1 MAKSYPVN
9 AAIFAIAAEHDLSYL
24 DLADLLYSSW
34 ARVASWGREKPNT
47 APLSA
52 LALLCYQLGL
62 REHALLR
69 AAKRHQRDA

>member
-34 ARVASWGREKPNT
+34 ARVAS
-47 APLSA
+47 
-52 LALLCYQLGL
+52 
-62 REHALLR
+62 
-69 AAKRHQRDA
+69 